1 VAENAVTARLARFL
15 ADSRPGDVPPA
26 VRHEAKRAL
35 LNFLGCA
42 LGGCREQP
50 IERALAALSPYAGA
64 PRATLLG
71 RSERLDAL
79 HAALINAM
87 SANVL
92 DFDDTHL
99 ATVIHP
105 GAPVAAALLALAEQR
120 PASGEQLLHAF
131 VLGVEAEC
139 RVGNAV
145 SPGHYERG
153 WHISGTCGVFGAA
166 AAAGKLLGLDAQ
178 RMTWALGLAATQ
190 GAGLVE
196 MLGSMAKSFHLGAA
210 ARNGLAAAL
219 LAENNFTAAE
229 RAIEGER
236 GFGRVLGE
244 NPDFSAITGGLGQTW
259 ELTQNAY
266 KPYACGVVVHPV
278 IDGCLEVRRRY
289 SPEATGRIMIRVNP
303 LAVERA
309 DRKAPRDGQEAKLSL
324 QHGAAVA
331 LLHGAAGVAQFSDAC
346 VAEPALAALRNRIEI
361 EEDPAV
367 ARDEAFVTLRM
378 KDSMIYVS
386 HVQHA
391 LGSVE
396 RPMTDADLEAKF
408 RDLAALGAPEVDA
421 SRLIDAVWSLDAA
434 ADAATLVRLAA
445 PRAGVAG
452 RRSAGTPRKK
462 SKHARKRGR
471 PGRR

>member
-1 VAENAVTARLARFL
+1 L
-15 ADSRPGDVPPA
+15 
-26 VRHEAKRAL
+26 
-35 LNFLGCA
+35 
-42 LGGCREQP
+42 
-50 IERALAALSPYAGA
+50 I
-64 PRATLLG
+64 G

-79 HAALINAM
+79 HAALLNAM

-105 GAPVAAALLALAEQR
+105 GAPVAAAALALAELR
-120 PASGEQLLHAF
+120 PATGEQLLHAF
-131 VLGVEAEC
+131 ILGVEAEC

-219 LAENNFTAAE
+219 LAENDFSASE
-229 RAIEGER
+229 RAIEGPR
-236 GFGRVLGE
+236 GFAHVLGDK
-244 NPDFSAITGGLGQTW
+244 PDLLALTGGLGETW
-259 ELTQNAY
+259 ELSGNAY
-266 KPYACGVVVHPV
+266 KPYPCGVVVHPV
-278 IDGCLEVRRRY
+278 IDGCLEVRRHY
-289 SPEATGRIMIRVNP
+289 SPEATGRIMIKVNP
-303 LAVERA
+303 LAAERA
-309 DRKAPRDGQEAKLSL
+309 DRKVPRDSQEARLSL

-331 LLHGAAGVAQFSDAC
+331 LIHGRAGVAQFAEAC
-346 VAEPALAALRNRIEI
+346 VAEPAVAALRNRIEI
-361 EEDPAV
+361 EQDAAV

-378 KDSMIYVS
+378 KDSMIRVS

-391 LGSVE
+391 LGSAR
-396 RPMTDADLEAKF
+396 RPLSDADLEAKF
-408 RDLAALGAPEVDA
+408 RDLAALGAPGVDA
-421 SRLIDAVWSLDAA
+421 SRLIDAVWSLDTTAKA
-434 ADAATLVRLAA
+434 SALARLAVPRASPAA
-445 PRAGVAG
+445 PRFATM
-452 RRSAGTPRKK
+452 SRKK
-462 SKHARKRGR
+462 PPRRRKKGEAQ
-471 PGRR
+471 

>member
-1 VAENAVTARLARFL
+1 MTEDAVTVRLARFL
-15 ADSRPGDVPPA
+15 ADSRAGDLPQA
-26 VRHEAKRAL
+26 VRHEARRAL
-35 LNFLGCA
+35 LNYLGCA
-42 LGGCREQP
+42 LGGCREEP
-50 IERALAALSPYAGA
+50 IGRALAALSPYAGA
-64 PRATLLG
+64 PQATLIG

-79 HAALINAM
+79 HAALFNAM

-105 GAPVAAALLALAEQR
+105 SAPVAAALLALAEVR
-120 PASGEQLLHAF
+120 PASGEQLLQAF
-131 VLGVEAEC
+131 ILGVEAEC

-178 RMTWALGLAATQ
+178 RMAWALGLAATQ
-190 GAGLVE
+190 AAGLVE

-219 LAENNFTAAE
+219 LARNNFSASE
-229 RAIEGER
+229 RAIEGPR
-236 GFGRVLGE
+236 GFAHVLSDKP
-244 NPDFSAITGGLGQTW
+244 NLPAITGGLGETW
-259 ELTQNAY
+259 ELSRNAY
-266 KPYACGVVVHPV
+266 KPYPCGVVVHPV
-278 IDGCLEVRRRY
+278 IDGCLELRRHY
-289 SPEATGRIMIRVNP
+289 SPEATGRVIIKVNP

-331 LLHGAAGVAQFSDAC
+331 LVHGRAGVAQFADAC
-346 VAEPALAALRNRIEI
+346 VAEPAVAALRNRIEI
-361 EEDPAV
+361 EQDAAV

-378 KDSMIYVS
+378 KDSMIHIS

-391 LGSVE
+391 LGSVG
-396 RPMTDADLEAKF
+396 RPMSDADLEAKF
-408 RDLAALGAPEVDA
+408 RDLAALGAPGVDA
-421 SRLIDAVWSLDAA
+421 ARLIDAVWSLDAA
-434 ADAATLVRLAA
+434 AEASTLARLAVPRAGPAA
-445 PRAGVAG
+445 PRFATMSPKES
-452 RRSAGTPRKK
+452 RRRKK
-462 SKHARKRGR
+462 GAS
-471 PGRR
+471 